1 MKYEYF
7 SFFRWK
13 KEKSQSAI
21 SGLQGTMPVAML
33 LAKLCIVYFKWQ
45 NIQDENHF
53 LFITCNRF
61 TSPTNCMEQKPA
73 TIKEIATR
81 LNVSVSTVSR
91 ALHNHPSIGLRTKA
105 QVQKLAQ
112 ELNYEPNQAA
122 ISFKQGK
129 TLTLGVILPNLG
141 EEYFSMAINGVEDVA
156 TANNYTV
163 LIGQSHDEVEREQK
177 IVDSMRR
184 HRVDGLIVSLSK
196 TTKSYEHF
204 EQLKKNNIPVV
215 FFDRVPDMPDA
226 YCVSCN
232 LENSSVEL
240 VDWLVSTGH
249 KQIGF
254 IKGPDTLVHSKQR
267 LNGYQEGLKKHKLK
281 AETSFVVSTDLS
293 KKKTQDAMHKL
304 LALKNRPTAV
314 IAFNDYVALDAIQY
328 TRSQGLEINKDIFF
342 VSYANLPITSYM
354 DYPPLASVEQ
364 FPYQQAEKATE
375 ILLRLIQSK
384 GTDESIPQKIVL
396 ESKVVVNK

>member
-1 MKYEYF
+1 M
-7 SFFRWK
+7 
-13 KEKSQSAI
+13 
-21 SGLQGTMPVAML
+21 
-33 LAKLCIVYFKWQ
+33 
-45 NIQDENHF
+45 DH
-53 LFITCNRF
+53 
-61 TSPTNCMEQKPA
+61 KPA
-73 TIKEIATR
+73 TIKEIASR

-91 ALHNHPSIGLRTKA
+91 ALHDHPSIGLRTKA
-105 QVQKLAQ
+105 QVQKLAK

-129 TLTLGVILPNLG
+129 SLTLGVILPNLR
-141 EEYFSMAINGVEDVA
+141 EDFFSMAINGAEDVA

-163 LIGQSHDEVEREQK
+163 LIGQSHDNMEREQK

-204 EQLKKNNIPVV
+204 EQLKKSNIPVV

-226 YCVSCN
+226 HCVSCN

-254 IKGPDTLVHSKQR
+254 IKGPDTLIHSKQR
-267 LNGYQEGLKKHKLK
+267 LNGYHEGLKKHKLK
-281 AETSFVVSTDLS
+281 AETSFIVSTDLS

-328 TRSQGLEINKDIFF
+328 TRSQGLKINKDIFF

-375 ILLRLIQSK
+375 ILLQLIQSK
-384 GTDESIPQKIVL
+384 GSDENIPQKIIL
-396 ESKVVVNK
+396 ESKVVVNKKRE